1 VIVPLAEPLRGDS
14 ERLTFDGAVQVPVVV
29 SVPLWPGALENA
41 EAQPLQDA
49 MKASSA
55 TL

>member
-1 VIVPLAEPLRGDS
+1 MAEPLRGDS

-29 SVPLWPGALENA
+29 SLPLWPGALEYA
-41 EAQPLQDA
+41 EAQPVQEE
-49 MKASSA
+49 MKVSSA